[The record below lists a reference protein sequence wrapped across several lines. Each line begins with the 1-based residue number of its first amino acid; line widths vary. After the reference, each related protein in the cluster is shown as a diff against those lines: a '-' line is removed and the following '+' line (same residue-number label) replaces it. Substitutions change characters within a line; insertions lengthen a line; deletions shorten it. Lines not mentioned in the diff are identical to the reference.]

1 MSPAQLCVWH
11 PAVNTHP
18 TMVLRRSNL
27 KLLFG
32 QEKRQLCTRHGLH
45 KGCEQQ
51 PGRGQSVPD
60 VVFHVENT
68 LPKGGSEEH
77 TRRGCAVGA

>member
-1 MSPAQLCVWH
+1 MA
-11 PAVNTHP
+11 
-18 TMVLRRSNL
+18 LRRSNL
-27 KLLFG
+27 NLLFG
-32 QEKRQLCTRHGLH
+32 QEKRQLCTHHGLH

-60 VVFHVENT
+60 VVFHMENT

-77 TRRGCAVGA
+77 TRRGCAVGARQILGDLLPG